1 MQPSCRS
8 VISVKLQSNF
18 IEITLWHKACNLIK
32 KESLTQVFPC
42 KCCEISKNT
51 FFYRAPP
58 LAASQE
64 SQQFCPL
71 FFHLYIGFIGVFL
84 SDSFLREL
92 ICMDASFSKYVWVL
106 KVIHFWWPLLLIIA
120 LFLFICILARKNIS
134 WVTTVGRNAEKHWF
148 IKN

>member
-18 IEITLWHKACNLIK
+18 IEITLRHKACNLIK
-32 KESLTQVFPC
+32 KVSLTQVFSC

-71 FFHLYIGFIGVFL
+71 FFHLYIGFFGVIL

-92 ICMDASFSKYVWVL
+92 ICMDASFAKYVWVL
-106 KVIHFWWPLLLIIA
+106 KVIHFWWSLLLIIA
-120 LFLFICILARKNIS
+120 LFLLFCMLARKKYQLSNNS
-134 WVTTVGRNAEKHWF
+134 WENCWKTLIH
-148 IKN
+148 